1 MSENSIC
8 LFTTIRATLADTLAF
23 VYYHLNIGVDHHY
36 LFFDDPD
43 DPSINVLSREKRV
56 TCIRCDADHWRIHA
70 GSFRESDR
78 STVNKQKINS
88 EVASKMAREQ
98 AYTWIGQID
107 ADELIY
113 AKRGTQTSG

>member
-43 DPSINVLSREKRV
+43 DPSINVLAREKRV
-56 TCIRCDADHWRIHA
+56 TCIRCDADHWRNHA
-70 GSFRESDR
+70 GTFSESRAKHLDQTEDQFPGCVKISPGTGLYLDR
-78 STVNKQKINS
+78 P
-88 EVASKMAREQ
+88 
-98 AYTWIGQID
+98 Y
-107 ADELIY
+107 
-113 AKRGTQTSG
+113 